1 MDQPQQP
8 DLVAALIVMAARVDA
23 LTWVTG
29 ALLQSH
35 PDPAEVLAAWRDRSA
50 DAADS
55 GFEIEAPAYREKFLQ
70 ELQLWTGT
78 LEDQV
83 RRRT

>member
-1 MDQPQQP
+1 MNDHGQP
-8 DLVAALIVMAARVDA
+8 DAVAALVALAARVDA
-23 LTWVTG
+23 LTWVAG

-35 PDPAEVLAAWRDRSA
+35 QNPRVVLEAWTQRLP

-55 GFEIEAPAYREKFLQ
+55 GFEIDATAYRERFQQ

-78 LEDQV
+78 LQAEA
-83 RRRT
+83 RRQA

>member
-1 MDQPQQP
+1 MDQPHQS
-8 DLVAALIVMAARVDA
+8 DLIAALVALAARVDA

-35 PDPAEVLAAWRDRSA
+35 PNPAAVLAAWRDRSA

-55 GFEIEAPAYREKFLQ
+55 GFEIEAPAYREKFLH

-78 LEDQV
+78 LEEEA
-83 RRRT
+83 RRRS